1 MQEPSALL
9 LARCCQGDAQAFAQ
23 LVASVQTYV
32 YNLAYRLL
40 RDEDEAHDLTQD
52 ALVRTWHM
60 LPSFRGESRF
70 TTWLYRL
77 VVNLG
82 LNHLARL
89 RRRPQEAPLEGH
101 VAADPSHLAAD
112 PQEIYEAAERRRIV
126 WEAVDALPD
135 KYRIVITLYYQ
146 HGCSYQEIAD
156 SLQLPLN
163 TVKTHLA
170 RARRLLASRLAH
182 LEGVADDL

>member
-1 MQEPSALL
+1 MQEPSATL
-9 LARCCQGDAQAFAQ
+9 LARCIQGDSQAFAQ

-40 RDEDEAHDLTQD
+40 HDEDEAHDLAQD
-52 ALVRTWHM
+52 ALLRAWRT

-82 LNHLARL
+82 LNRLARL
-89 RRRPQEAPLEGH
+89 QRRHEAPLEGPLPPDPSPLG
-101 VAADPSHLAAD
+101 ADPR
-112 PQEIYEAAERRRIV
+112 EIVGAAERRRLI
-126 WEAVDALPD
+126 WQAVDALPD
-135 KYRIVITLYYQ
+135 KYRVAITLYYQ
-146 HGCSYQEIAD
+146 HECSYQEIAD
-156 SLQLPLN
+156 ILQLPIN

-170 RARRLLASRLAH
+170 RARHQLASQLAH
-182 LEGVADDL
+182 LQGVVDDL